1 MASIPRC
8 SAMSRDTS
16 ESKFCMMEGFVSIKE
31 PHLFASKVS
40 KRCLGS
46 EPILIG

>member
-1 MASIPRC
+1 MVPIPRC

-16 ESKFCMMEGFVSIKE
+16 ESKFCMMEGLVSIKE

-40 KRCLGS
+40 KRSFGS
-46 EPILIG
+46 EPVLIG